1 MLSVPVLLATM
12 IPVALLLLWWIAVLI
27 DIRDAPHAPHAPHA
41 PLSANHE
48 PILLKTIW
56 VIFVTIVPF
65 FGLIVW
71 HLVGRKILT
80 GNAEATDLPPR

>member
-12 IPVALLLLWWIAVLI
+12 IPVALLLLWWIAVLV
-27 DIRDAPHAPHAPHA
+27 DIRDAPHA